1 MEDMKKYQQ
10 LNSPERD
17 MVQLCTKTNYKM
29 SKSTPPSKEHE
40 HALLL
45 NKPYIPLT
53 TVKLLEEK
61 KRFKNL
67 KNAQIRNKLEI
78 PISIFKMTVTQSLK
92 YWVCVF

>member
-61 KRFKNL
+61 KYL
-67 KNAQIRNKLEI
+67 KI
-78 PISIFKMTVTQSLK
+78 
-92 YWVCVF
+92 